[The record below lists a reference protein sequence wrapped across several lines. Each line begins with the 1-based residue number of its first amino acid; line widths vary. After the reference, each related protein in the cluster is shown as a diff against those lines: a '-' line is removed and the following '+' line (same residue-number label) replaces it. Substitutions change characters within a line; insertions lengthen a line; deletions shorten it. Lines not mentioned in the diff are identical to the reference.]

1 MKVKTEG
8 VSKYRIQFIGR
19 DGKVLSESTEPSAT
33 YTFKGNETFVRA
45 KVIESNGRYAWI
57 QPVPVSRTGT
67 LENGLAWI
75 GEAAARLIGLD

>member
-1 MKVKTEG
+1 M
-8 VSKYRIQFIGR
+8 
-19 DGKVLSESTEPSAT
+19 LSESTEPSAT

-75 GEAAARLIGLD
+75 GEATARSDRTRLECLRDSSPLP